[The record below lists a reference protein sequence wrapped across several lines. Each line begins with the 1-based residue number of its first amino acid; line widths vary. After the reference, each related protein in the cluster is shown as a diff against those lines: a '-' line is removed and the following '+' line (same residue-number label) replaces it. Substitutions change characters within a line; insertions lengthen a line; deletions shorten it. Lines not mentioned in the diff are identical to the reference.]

1 MAKRS
6 VRKAQRGPTAG
17 GFPKPA
23 PEATVPVKLPNPS
36 GLFDA
41 TGRAMVPGAQNIGE
55 SKASPAGTAQRP
67 VYRPPADQLDAIPVV
82 DIKDPSVGALEFGA
96 LGLRH
101 WGGRVYEEFLKE
113 LRFEQGWKN
122 YREMPDNDP
131 VIRASHKAVKLL
143 IRAADWRVEPAS

>member
-17 GFPKPA
+17 GFRKPA

-36 GLFDA
+36 GLLDA

-67 VYRPPADQLDAIPVV
+67 LYRPPADPLDAIPAA
-82 DIKDPSVGALEFGA
+82 DIKDPSVGALHFGA

-101 WGGRVYEEFLKE
+101 WGGRSHQEFRME
-113 LRFEQGWKN
+113 
-122 YREMPDNDP
+122 
-131 VIRASHKAVKLL
+131 
-143 IRAADWRVEPAS
+143 